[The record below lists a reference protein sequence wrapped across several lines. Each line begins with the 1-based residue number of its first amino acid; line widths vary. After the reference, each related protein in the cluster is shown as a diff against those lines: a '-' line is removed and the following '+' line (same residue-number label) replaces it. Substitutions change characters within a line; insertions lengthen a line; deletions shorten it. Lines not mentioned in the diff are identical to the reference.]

1 MLSEGNCH
9 TKTQSLKTP
18 LLKNIPQND
27 FIIACFIDKKIFI
40 VATRKTGCNYRTC
53 APKAVKEKDVVAK
66 CLCA

>member
-40 VATRKTGCNYRTC
+40 VAT
-53 APKAVKEKDVVAK
+53 
-66 CLCA
+66 